1 MHRIFIPKESKRQ
14 MDGDSSDTA
23 NNFITID
30 MTDTAYLRP
39 LLGHRYAF
47 LRLKRIKS

>member
-1 MHRIFIPKESKRQ
+1 

-23 NNFITID
+23 NNFNTLF
-30 MTDTAYLRP
+30 MTDMAYLRP

-47 LRLKRIKS
+47 LRLKRILS